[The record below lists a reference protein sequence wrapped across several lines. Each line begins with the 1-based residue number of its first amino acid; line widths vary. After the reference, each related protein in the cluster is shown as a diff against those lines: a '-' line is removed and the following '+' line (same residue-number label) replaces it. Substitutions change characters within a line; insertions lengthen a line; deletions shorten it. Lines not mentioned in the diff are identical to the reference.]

1 MMIPRLL
8 RLRGS
13 RGMYFYFNLI
23 AWFLLIRSSAARHPD
38 SFRRTGAAVGEWLC
52 SPSHTLSNYILGV
65 AVSGFSSA
73 NSTVIAEEFLPHE
86 FFTSESTSQRIA
98 ASRGKLS
105 FMCPKPMILMCKGA
119 LARSVRQSLK
129 ASQLLP

>member
-23 AWFLLIRSSAARHPD
+23 AWFLLIRSSAA
-38 SFRRTGAAVGEWLC
+38 AAH
-52 SPSHTLSNYILGV
+52 SPVHFQILFWGM

-73 NSTVIAEEFLPHE
+73 NSTVIAE
-86 FFTSESTSQRIA
+86 
-98 ASRGKLS
+98 
-105 FMCPKPMILMCKGA
+105 
-119 LARSVRQSLK
+119 
-129 ASQLLP
+129 